1 MIQKNY
7 LLMIDSI
14 LHVYKR
20 KNIQK
25 EKNLTMDDKSDIFNI
40 GDLVAIKHSGFAPFF
55 VRGKQKG
62 VGIIIDI
69 DKSLEF
75 RGIIYY
81 VQTTDG
87 VWKFSDYELELLNES
102 R

>member
-1 MIQKNY
+1 M
-7 LLMIDSI
+7 D
-14 LHVYKR
+14 
-20 KNIQK
+20 K
-25 EKNLTMDDKSDIFNI
+25 ESAIFKI

-55 VRGKQKG
+55 VRGEHKDI
-62 VGIIIDI
+62 GIIIEVDRC
-69 DKSLEF
+69 LEF

-81 VQTTDG
+81 VHTTDG